1 MVQEGDSR
9 DIMRNQAQATQRDRG
24 FTLVEVIIAL
34 VILGIGVIALLR
46 LFPTGVQ
53 RAAEAERITR
63 ATLLAQEILEGIKA
77 QGGAGLVTPVPG
89 PTNLAGAILEPIPM
103 PGDGIDND
111 EDGYLPTGDVHP
123 FVDINGN
130 GQIDGDYDGLPEQ
143 DYAGRLCRDGFFCIE
158 SNVADGIDNDLDGV
172 VDDDGDSNACR
183 YSRPVLQEG
192 LDVPQLPDGDFNYD
206 PEMNYVG
213 GFLRGAD
220 EEYPD
225 GTDNDPD
232 VTDGIDING
241 DGTVDISVDEDVRLA
256 SNYRDG
262 LWFPLEPG
270 DNVDNDGD
278 GEEDSPRD
286 PDGYAV
292 ADGLD
297 NNGNGLID
305 EGIDEEVFNGLDD
318 DGDGVVDEDCRASSY
333 PFTTRKFFR
342 ARYVDDDGDA
352 LTDEDPNNSRDDDG
366 DGLTDEDP
374 PNDSTDQFSWQIIVG
389 RVPDGGGDGINNDGD
404 SFSGIEKIDEELRD
418 GLNDDPQCGDETTGF
433 DLLVDEDCMAAPV
446 RGFRRV
452 TVRVTWNGDGD
463 RNQDGYP
470 GEFGVDD
477 DNDGRMDFEDPEVE
491 AAMAFEAAILGIPG
505 DPRDS
510 WILRERWAQDDDE
523 DGRIDE
529 EKLNGLDDDLDGRI
543 DEDVSTA
550 EFNLTGFVQL

>member
-1 MVQEGDSR
+1 MKSE
-9 DIMRNQAQATQRDRG
+9 AQARQTDRG

-53 RAAEAERITR
+53 RAAEAERTTR

-77 QGGAGLVTPVPG
+77 QGGAGLVTAIPG
-89 PTNLAGAILEPIPM
+89 PWDGDEALETAIPEPVPM

-123 FVDINGN
+123 FVDLNGN

-143 DYAGRLCRDGFFCIE
+143 DYAGRLCPDRGGFFCID
-158 SNVADGIDNDLDGV
+158 SDTADGIDNDLDGV

-183 YSRPVLQEG
+183 YNRPVLREG

-206 PEMNYVG
+206 PELNFIG

-225 GTDNDPD
+225 GIDNDPGVD
-232 VTDGIDING
+232 DGIDVNG
-241 DGTVDISVDEDVRLA
+241 ASLTIDEDVRLA

-262 LWFPLEPG
+262 AWWPLEPG

-286 PDGYAV
+286 PDGYAI

-297 NNGNGLID
+297 NDGNGLID
-305 EGIDEEVFNGLDD
+305 EGIDEEVFNGVDD
-318 DGDGVVDEDCRASSY
+318 DGDGFVDEDCRASSY
-333 PFTTRKFFR
+333 PFTPRKFFR
-342 ARYVDDDGDA
+342 TRYIDDDGDG
-352 LTDEDPNNSRDDDG
+352 LTDEDPANSRDDDG
-366 DGLTDEDP
+366 DGLTDEDRA
-374 PNDSTDQFSWQIIVG
+374 NDTTDQFAWQIIVG
-389 RVPDGGGDGINNDGD
+389 RVPDGGDDAIDNDGD
-404 SFSGIEKIDEELRD
+404 GKTDEEFRD
-418 GLNDDPQCGDETTGF
+418 GLNDDPRCDETQTVGYDF
-433 DLLVDEDCMAAPV
+433 LVDEDCAAAPV

-452 TVRVTWNGDGD
+452 TVRITWNGDGD

-477 DNDGRMDFEDPEVE
+477 DGDGEVDFEDPDVE
-491 AAMAFEAAILGIPG
+491 AAMLFESAILGIPI
-505 DPRDS
+505 DS
-510 WILRERWAQDDDE
+510 PILRERWAQDDDE

-529 EKLNGLDDDLDGRI
+529 EKRNGIDDDLDGRI
-543 DEDVSTA
+543 DEDLSTG